1 MLTNHH
7 RRAVGIFPTREMA
20 GQAIDKLMFCGFP
33 LAQVFLVG
41 KDEITSISEDSAQPL
56 EFPTP
61 GISDTATGTAT
72 GMQKGLFLGNL
83 LGGVTGLFLGMG
95 ILALCGGSQIAL
107 SCVFWTYR
115 SSEAIAFTLL
125 SGAIGT
131 AAGGVIGGLIG
142 LGLTCKD
149 GTEYSKPNGK
159 ANFFVIIE
167 GTQQEVVLAQRM
179 LNGQAKTCWV
189 DH

>member
-7 RRAVGIFPTREMA
+7 RRAVGIFPSREMA

-41 KDEITSISEDSAQPL
+41 KDEITSVSEDSAQRQ

-61 GISDTATGTAT
+61 EISDAATGTAS

-83 LGGVTGLFLGMG
+83 LGGLTGLFLGMG

-107 SCVFWTYR
+107 SCVLCSYR
-115 SSEAIAFTLL
+115 NSDVIAFTLL

-131 AAGGVIGGLIG
+131 ATGGVIGGLIG

-149 GTEYSKPNGK
+149 GKEYSQPVGK

-167 GTQQEVVLAQRM
+167 GTEREVIIAQQM